1 MWIKQKS
8 GSALFKM
15 HSRKKISFSN
25 TPGQVIQFFDCF
37 FNHKKLIQGLLKI
50 GQRIYYIFDRIV

>member
-15 HSRKKISFSN
+15 HSRKNIIVQQYAGTGHTVFWL
-25 TPGQVIQFFDCF
+25 FFQPQKAYTGASQNRSTD
-37 FNHKKLIQGLLKI
+37 LL
-50 GQRIYYIFDRIV
+50 YI

>member
-15 HSRKKISFSN
+15 HSRKNIIVQQYAGTGHTVFWLFILAIYI
-25 TPGQVIQFFDCF
+25 VIVYNFYKDD
-37 FNHKKLIQGLLKI
+37 
-50 GQRIYYIFDRIV
+50 YY

>member
-15 HSRKKISFSN
+15 HSRKNIIVQQYAGTGHTVFWL
-25 TPGQVIQFFDCF
+25 FFQPQ
-37 FNHKKLIQGLLKI
+37 KLIQGLLKI